1 MPTIMAAALV
11 AAASAAVVVVGAWG
25 AWLAVSKAPVVAVAG
40 FVVALV
46 SVADA
51 SSIVATLVV
60 VCSGVVAVA
69 GALRLRPVKWV
80 WRTLV
85 ADPFRRML
93 TEVLTDHTKATVEP
107 MIEPIRQDVA
117 ELRARFAD

>member
-1 MPTIMAAALV
+1 MPPVLAGAVLGV
-11 AAASAAVVVVGAWG
+11 AILAGAAVLIGGAVLAVAKAPLLTVGA
-25 AWLAVSKAPVVAVAG
+25 

-69 GALRLRPVKWV
+69 GASRLRPVKWV

>member
-1 MPTIMAAALV
+1 MPPVLAGAVLGV
-11 AAASAAVVVVGAWG
+11 AILAGAAVAIGGAVLAVTKAPLVTVGA
-25 AWLAVSKAPVVAVAG
+25 
-40 FVVALV
+40 FMVALV

-69 GALRLRPVKWV
+69 GASRLRPVKWV

>member
-11 AAASAAVVVVGAWG
+11 AAASAAVVVAGAWG

-60 VCSGVVAVA
+60 VCSGAVAVA
-69 GALRLRPVKWV
+69 GASRLRPVKWV

>member
-1 MPTIMAAALV
+1 MPPIMAAALV
-11 AAASAAVVVVGAWG
+11 AVASAAVVVVGAWG

-93 TEVLTDHTKATVEP
+93 TEVLTDHTKAMVEP

>member
-11 AAASAAVVVVGAWG
+11 AVASAAVVVAGAWG

-93 TEVLTDHTKATVEP
+93 HEVLTDHTKATVEP
-107 MIEPIRQDVA
+107 MIEPIRRDVA

>member
-69 GALRLRPVKWV
+69 GASRLRPVKWV

-107 MIEPIRQDVA
+107 MIEPIRRDVA

>member
-1 MPTIMAAALV
+1 MPPIMAAALV
-11 AAASAAVVVVGAWG
+11 AAAIAAVVVAGAWG

-60 VCSGVVAVA
+60 VCSGAVAVA
-69 GALRLRPVKWV
+69 GASRLRPVKWV

>member
-1 MPTIMAAALV
+1 M
-11 AAASAAVVVVGAWG
+11 
-25 AWLAVSKAPVVAVAG
+25 VAVAG

-60 VCSGVVAVA
+60 VCSGGSRSRGAEAAA
-69 GALRLRPVKWV
+69 GEVV